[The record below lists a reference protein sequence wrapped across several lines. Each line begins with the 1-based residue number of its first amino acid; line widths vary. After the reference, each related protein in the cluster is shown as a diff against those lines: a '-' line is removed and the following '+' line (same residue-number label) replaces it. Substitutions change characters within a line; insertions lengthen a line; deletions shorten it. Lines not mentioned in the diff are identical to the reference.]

1 MRIPLNLVR
10 ILLNL
15 VRILLNIVRIL
26 LNLVRILL
34 NLVGLEYIQAVLE
47 SGPTESPSESLTIT
61 FRDFLIF
68 FSSNVRFSSFVSS

>member
-1 MRIPLNLVR
+1 M
-10 ILLNL
+10 
-15 VRILLNIVRIL
+15 RILLNIVRIL

-61 FRDFLIF
+61 FHDFY
-68 FSSNVRFSSFVSS
+68 FSQL

>member
-10 ILLNL
+10 ISLNL

-61 FRDFLIF
+61 FHDFLF
-68 FSSNVRFSSFVSS
+68 FLLFKCKI